1 MFKVRMLFMA
11 LMVVVATMTG
21 AGAFSHVLGAT
32 AKIEVIHSY
41 DKYFPGKS
49 YPIAFKIKILKGF
62 YIHGATE
69 KPGEMIV
76 PTKLSF
82 NKGQGIFIENV
93 TYPEPGELKLDYAD
107 ERLEVYKGEII
118 VRAVLHIEND
128 TDPGTYELTGVLSYQ
143 ACTKVSCLPPEK
155 VPVKV
160 SLPVANRWAVQ
171 RPINAAYFPQFQ
183 ASKGQSP
190 VGINGIRFHGAL
202 WLTLLGVFLGGLA
215 LNLTPCIYPLI
226 PITVSY
232 FGARSEN
239 IRGKRFIHGALYI
252 GGLSITN
259 SVLGVS
265 AALTGGMLG
274 SALQNPM
281 VLIVVSGVIF
291 AMGLSFFGFWELK
304 LPGGLVN
311 AASKG
316 FGGFFGSFFMGLTLG
331 VVAAP
336 CLGPFVLGLLTYVG
350 QKGDPLLGFLYF
362 FVLSIG
368 LGLPLALLAVC
379 SGIVDKLP
387 MSGNWLLWVKKCFG
401 WILIGMAVFMI
412 RPLIPGATWKILAI
426 PVVLV
431 AAGLHIA
438 FLDKTKVGS
447 VRFGIVKTLAGLGL
461 FVVAFALASMVWR
474 AEEGI
479 KWLPYRQGLLQ
490 QAKAEKKPVII
501 DFYAEWCGPCR
512 EMDRITFRD
521 ARVKGFA
528 KNFVTLRVDLT
539 RERPE
544 TKELVKQFNIRGVPS
559 VIFIDRG
566 GNEVRSIRVESYE
579 PPETFAIKMAD
590 ILKK

>member
-1 MFKVRMLFMA
+1 
-11 LMVVVATMTG
+11 
-21 AGAFSHVLGAT
+21 
-32 AKIEVIHSY
+32 
-41 DKYFPGKS
+41 
-49 YPIAFKIKILKGF
+49 
-62 YIHGATE
+62 
-69 KPGEMIV
+69 
-76 PTKLSF
+76 
-82 NKGQGIFIENV
+82 
-93 TYPEPGELKLDYAD
+93 
-107 ERLEVYKGEII
+107 
-118 VRAVLHIEND
+118 
-128 TDPGTYELTGVLSYQ
+128 
-143 ACTKVSCLPPEK
+143 
-155 VPVKV
+155 
-160 SLPVANRWAVQ
+160 
-171 RPINAAYFPQFQ
+171 
-183 ASKGQSP
+183 
-190 VGINGIRFHGAL
+190 
-202 WLTLLGVFLGGLA
+202 
-215 LNLTPCIYPLI
+215 
-226 PITVSY
+226 
-232 FGARSEN
+232 
-239 IRGKRFIHGALYI
+239 
-252 GGLSITN
+252 
-259 SVLGVS
+259 
-265 AALTGGMLG
+265 
-274 SALQNPM
+274 
-281 VLIVVSGVIF
+281 
-291 AMGLSFFGFWELK
+291 
-304 LPGGLVN
+304 GLVN

>member
-1 MFKVRMLFMA
+1 VDIR
-11 LMVVVATMTG
+11 
-21 AGAFSHVLGAT
+21 
-32 AKIEVIHSY
+32 
-41 DKYFPGKS
+41 
-49 YPIAFKIKILKGF
+49 
-62 YIHGATE
+62 
-69 KPGEMIV
+69 
-76 PTKLSF
+76 
-82 NKGQGIFIENV
+82 
-93 TYPEPGELKLDYAD
+93 
-107 ERLEVYKGEII
+107 
-118 VRAVLHIEND
+118 
-128 TDPGTYELTGVLSYQ
+128 
-143 ACTKVSCLPPEK
+143 
-155 VPVKV
+155 
-160 SLPVANRWAVQ
+160 
-171 RPINAAYFPQFQ
+171 
-183 ASKGQSP
+183 
-190 VGINGIRFHGAL
+190 GIRFHGAL

-304 LPGGLVN
+304 LPSGLVN

-461 FVVAFALASMVWR
+461 LVVAFALASMVWR